1 MEIEIRIDSS
11 CREPKAVIFTD
22 RVTEEVNAIVQKLS
36 GGQPALLAG
45 FRDGMLEIL
54 DPGAVL
60 RVYAAAGKVF
70 AATENGEYTLR
81 PRLYELEQT
90 LAGLGFVRI
99 SNSEI
104 VNLKKVRGFDLSFA
118 GTICVSLSDGSTT
131 YVSRR
136 YVAKIK
142 QVLGI

>member
-54 DPGAVL
+54 D
-60 RVYAAAGKVF
+60 
-70 AATENGEYTLR
+70 
-81 PRLYELEQT
+81 
-90 LAGLGFVRI
+90 
-99 SNSEI
+99 
-104 VNLKKVRGFDLSFA
+104 LSL
-118 GTICVSLSDGSTT
+118 IH
-131 YVSRR
+131 
-136 YVAKIK
+136 I
-142 QVLGI
+142 